1 MENLIKWLENKVYSR
16 QEYWSGVP
24 LPSPIY
30 LYIHINTLNYQS
42 VLSPF
47 PNSRIIESILSSLT
61 HFSSMSPAL
70 GYTGGLL
77 ATRNVC
83 NFKSHAH
90 KASKC
95 LRSEG
100 KNEWLTAAVKLR
112 YHSFARLL
120 GSVLAASSWVFSPL
134 LFTKKRDL
142 AKFCEYVNTGLEIT
156 QTSRLCCEVCR
167 EARVMSASIRTSNR
181 TSIGLHSCVTIS
193 QNGDISFFEWPSSML
208 VETML
213 YVKW

>member
-83 NFKSHAH
+83 NLKSHAH

-120 GSVLAASSWVFSPL
+120 GSVLAASS
-134 LFTKKRDL
+134 
-142 AKFCEYVNTGLEIT
+142 
-156 QTSRLCCEVCR
+156 
-167 EARVMSASIRTSNR
+167 
-181 TSIGLHSCVTIS
+181 
-193 QNGDISFFEWPSSML
+193 
-208 VETML
+208 
-213 YVKW
+213 

>member
-83 NFKSHAH
+83 NLKSHAH

-134 LFTKKRDL
+134 LFTKKKRPGKVLWVCEHWTWNYTDL
-142 AKFCEYVNTGLEIT
+142 QALLWSLQRGKGH
-156 QTSRLCCEVCR
+156 VC
-167 EARVMSASIRTSNR
+167 
-181 TSIGLHSCVTIS
+181 
-193 QNGDISFFEWPSSML
+193 
-208 VETML
+208 L
-213 YVKW
+213 Y